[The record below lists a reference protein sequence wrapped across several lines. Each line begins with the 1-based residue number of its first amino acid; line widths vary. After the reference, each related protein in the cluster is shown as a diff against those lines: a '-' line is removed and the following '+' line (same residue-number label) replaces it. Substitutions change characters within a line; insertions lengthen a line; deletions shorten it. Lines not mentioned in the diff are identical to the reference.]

1 MLYKSMIFNMFDIQQ
16 ISNFL
21 LLLMNNLNLLIHT
34 FINAHLAMYTVHVVD
49 LADEY
54 KLSKALEW
62 IHQQI

>member
-1 MLYKSMIFNMFDIQQ
+1 MIFNMFDIQQ

-21 LLLMNNLNLLIHT
+21 LFLMNNLNLLIHT

-54 KLSKALEW
+54 KLSKALE
-62 IHQQI
+62 